1 MKKLIICLF
10 LLIVTSCTSNQNN
23 MRDFTYAGN
32 LPVVRDTINNEV
44 VHFIIDSGAGLSL
57 INTEYYVN
65 NKDLFRTLEEVEMML
80 FGISGVADYK
90 TSHTVR
96 LKTSLGYYTFQD
108 SDLSPVIKKAN
119 SYGYN
124 VVGLIGSDIL
134 KDDYVINY
142 KTKQLIHATE

>member
-1 MKKLIICLF
+1 MKKLILCLF
-10 LLIVTSCTSNQNN
+10 LLIVTACTNNQNN

-32 LPVVRDTINNEV
+32 LPVIGDTINNEV
-44 VHFIIDSGAGLSL
+44 VHFIIDSGAGVSL

-96 LKTSLGYYTFQD
+96 LKTSLGYCTFQD
-108 SDLSPVIKKAN
+108 SDLAPVIKKAN

-142 KTKQLIHATE
+142 KTKQLVHAVE